1 MCIYSE
7 FSNAFKLDIPLEYFD
22 PVTKQLLKTPT
33 SYHMFCALPFLYNGA
48 NEKTLEYGLRI
59 TKTVEIANVKRL
71 FDMEI
76 SPLPNFAEN
85 NQIIQEALQ
94 NNVTPC
100 LNWVSKYIVNNPDRK
115 AIVDR

>member
-100 LNWVSKYIVNNPDRK
+100 LNWVSKYIVNNPYRK